1 MHDHGHQKS
10 SVALSS
16 IFASVLL
23 TVTKLVTGILTG
35 SMGIISEAAHSL
47 LDLGAATLT
56 YFAVK
61 VGDRPP
67 DEDHPYGHGKVESV
81 SALIETGLL
90 FVTSA
95 WIIYESIRRLIS
107 GNIEVEAT
115 WYAFAVII
123 LSIVVDISRS
133 RALGRVAKET
143 KSQALEADA
152 LHFSSDIWSSA
163 VVLVGLICVSLGIKG
178 ADALAA
184 IAVSLFIAL
193 AGYRLG
199 KRTIDVL
206 VDAAPRGV
214 SEEAKN
220 IAESIEGVIAVER
233 VRVRP
238 LGPNVFVEIDI
249 QVSRKISVAKAHDI
263 SAKVEEATEKKIPG
277 SDILVKICSKQ
288 MDNETIVDA
297 VQAIAAKNDFS
308 VHDVIVD
315 RLDSKQYISY
325 DVEVLD
331 TLTAKEAHDAAT
343 ILEESIKEEVGNE
356 IIINSHIEPM
366 KCEAILSSELSE
378 EEMESI
384 SSALNKTDK
393 EVEEISDLH
402 NLLVRKIG
410 EKFFVSFHC
419 LVPGDLSLEK
429 AHNVTSRF
437 EYLMKDKMKD
447 IKRVV
452 IHIEPK

>member
-1 MHDHGHQKS
+1 MHNHGHQKS

-16 IFASVLL
+16 ILASILL
-23 TVTKLVTGILTG
+23 TVTKFITGILTG

-61 VGDRPP
+61 VGDKPA

-95 WIIYESIRRLIS
+95 WIIYESVRRMIA
-107 GNIEVEAT
+107 GNVEVEAT

-123 LSIVVDISRS
+123 LSIIIDISRS
-133 RALGRVAKET
+133 RALSHVAKET

-152 LHFSSDIWSSA
+152 LHFSSDVWSSA
-163 VVLVGLICVSLGIKG
+163 VVLLGLVCVALGIKG
-178 ADALAA
+178 ADSVAA

-206 VDAAPRGV
+206 VDAAPKGV
-214 SEEAKN
+214 SEQVKN
-220 IAESIEGVIAVER
+220 IAGSIEGVIAVER

-238 LGPNVFVEIDI
+238 LGPNVFVEINI
-249 QVSRKISVAKAHDI
+249 QVSRKISVARAQKI
-263 SAKVEEATEKKIPG
+263 VNKIEEEAEKQIPG
-277 SDILVKICSKQ
+277 SDILVRTCSKQ
-288 MDNETIVDA
+288 MDNETIIDT

-315 RLDSKQYISY
+315 RLDCKQYISY
-325 DVEVLD
+325 DVEVPD
-331 TLTAKEAHDAAT
+331 NLTTKEAHDAAT
-343 ILEESIKEEVGNE
+343 LLEDSIKEEVGND
-356 IIINSHIEPM
+356 IVINSHIEPM
-366 KCEAILSSELSE
+366 KCEAILSAELSK
-378 EEMESI
+378 EEMDLV
-384 SSALNKTDK
+384 SSALNKTDE

-410 EKFFVSFHC
+410 DKFFVSFHC

-429 AHNVTSRF
+429 AHNITSRF

>member
-1 MHDHGHQKS
+1 MHNHGHQKS

>member
-1 MHDHGHQKS
+1 M
-10 SVALSS
+10 
-16 IFASVLL
+16 
-23 TVTKLVTGILTG
+23 
-35 SMGIISEAAHSL
+35 
-47 LDLGAATLT
+47 
-56 YFAVK
+56 
-61 VGDRPP
+61 
-67 DEDHPYGHGKVESV
+67 
-81 SALIETGLL
+81 
-90 FVTSA
+90 
-95 WIIYESIRRLIS
+95 
-107 GNIEVEAT
+107 
-115 WYAFAVII
+115 II
-123 LSIVVDISRS
+123 LSIIIDISRS
-133 RALGRVAKET
+133 KALGRVAKET

-152 LHFSSDIWSSA
+152 LHFSSDVWSSA
-163 VVLVGLICVSLGIKG
+163 VVLLGLVCVALGIKG
-178 ADALAA
+178 ADSVAA

-206 VDAAPRGV
+206 VDAAPKGV
-214 SEEAKN
+214 SEQVKN
-220 IAESIEGVIAVER
+220 IAGSIEGVIAVER

-238 LGPNVFVEIDI
+238 LGPNVFVEINV
-249 QVSRKISVAKAHDI
+249 QVSRKISVARAQEIVNKI
-263 SAKVEEATEKKIPG
+263 EEEAEKQIPG
-277 SDILVKICSKQ
+277 SDILVRTCSRQ
-288 MDNETIVDA
+288 MDNETIIDT

-315 RLDSKQYISY
+315 RLDCKQYISY
-325 DVEVLD
+325 DVEVPD
-331 TLTAKEAHDAAT
+331 NLTTKEAHDAAT
-343 ILEESIKEEVGNE
+343 LLEDSIKEEVGND

-366 KCEAILSSELSE
+366 KCEAILSAELSK
-378 EEMESI
+378 EEMNLVFL
-384 SSALNKTDK
+384 ALNKTDE

-429 AHNVTSRF
+429 AHNITSRF